1 MPSGQTPTG
10 LTRTAY
16 RLYCDD
22 MTTLSPT
29 KARANLTHW
38 LKRAAA
44 GEDVGILC
52 GDKVIALRPV
62 QVFSADSDYAKH
74 EYGVTDIELDAFV
87 KRMDAELERDRKAGR
102 LRRYKGNLNAT
113 LRD

>member
-1 MPSGQTPTG
+1 
-10 LTRTAY
+10 
-16 RLYCDD
+16 

-44 GEDVGILC
+44 GEDIGILC

-62 QVFSADSDYAKH
+62 RVFSEDSDYARS
-74 EYGVTDIELDAFV
+74 EYGATDVELDAFV
-87 KRMDAELERDRKAGR
+87 KRADAELKRDRKTGR
-102 LRRYKGNLNAT
+102 MTRYNGDFNASIGH
-113 LRD
+113 

>member
-1 MPSGQTPTG
+1 
-10 LTRTAY
+10 
-16 RLYCDD
+16 

-38 LKRAAA
+38 LKKASA
-44 GEDVGILC
+44 GEDIGILC

-62 QVFSADSDYAKH
+62 RVFSEDSDYAKR
-74 EYGVTDIELDAFV
+74 EYGVTDAELDVFV
-87 KRMDAELERDRKAGR
+87 KRVDKEVKRDRKAGR
-102 LRRYKGNLNAT
+102 VTKYKGDFRAA